1 MIQGSMDESTEGVT
15 LPASFIFDVL
25 REYESMKA
33 LCKPAFEMA
42 SHLDPSKPDALTD
55 IKTYNAVCAW
65 IETHVGQASVRNAGR
80 VTGARFYE
88 AMIKGQS
95 ASGSLPAKKLSE
107 STPISVMEALCW
119 ATASL
124 IHDPK
129 KRGWEIAEQGATSI
143 VMRRTQTFNCV
154 LQEGMLLSL
163 LERTRVQ
170 LPGVTHDTCRRRGD
184 KFCTYRCAW
193 IQTQRLR

>member
-15 LPASFIFDVL
+15 LPAGFIFDVL
-25 REYESMKA
+25 REYGSMKT

-42 SHLDPSKPDALTD
+42 AHLDPNKPDALTD

-65 IETHVGQASVRNAGR
+65 IETNVGQASVRNAGR
-80 VTGARFYE
+80 ATGTRMYE
-88 AMIKGQS
+88 AIIKG
-95 ASGSLPAKKLSE
+95 KKLSE
-107 STPISVMEALCW
+107 STPAAVMEALCW
-119 ATASL
+119 ATGTL

-129 KRGWEIAEQGATSI
+129 KRGWEIAEQAATSI

-170 LPGVTHDTCRRRGD
+170 LPGVAHDSCRRRGD
-184 KFCTYRCAW
+184 KFCTYRCTW